1 MNRIKNYFN
10 NMKLHSKLVFSFVIA
25 VIIPLLIV
33 GTFLTHELRSNALTD
48 AKEQVSSDLERVKKR
63 TAETLEKAIYVSNNL
78 TLDHD
83 LKDILNKEY
92 TTIQEVVSSYNSY
105 HKFEEY
111 LETFNEISNIRVYT
125 KNKTMLNNWRFIPEE
140 FIEDN
145 FWYHSAKNANGLI
158 GWYYIPDETKNN
170 EKYLSLVR
178 KINYTDYKTSPLL
191 VINVNNKHL
200 YDMLSQEQ
208 TPVMIIDDN
217 NYIAVSNRKEFIGKK
232 INEVVASELPPDEWS
247 GTFSGKVDG
256 EEAEVLVEILLPEIS
271 SNKLRFVSVIP
282 QKVIME
288 DANKFLGLG
297 LIVIVLS
304 LVIAVLL
311 IYFFSKLLS
320 RRILR
325 LGEQID
331 TVSEGDLNVYIQV
344 DGEDEIGLLSYQLN
358 YMIRNIRELIEE
370 VDKAHRKNN
379 ILEKRQQE
387 IKLKM
392 MASQI
397 NPHFLFNALE
407 SIRMKAH
414 MKGEKEIAGVVKLLG
429 KLMRK
434 SISVTGEMV
443 TLQNEIDLV
452 RCYLEIQKFRYDDRL
467 TYSLNIDPLSEDL
480 YIHPLIIQPL
490 VENAVLHG
498 IEDKSQGGQV
508 EITTKVI
515 GEELHVLVSD
525 NGVGID
531 EERLQLINKALE
543 NIEDNRE
550 NRIGLVNVHQRLIL
564 TFGKESGLTIKSQPN
579 SGTEV
584 SFVIPARGKEHV

>member
-33 GTFLTHELRSNALTD
+33 GSFLTHELRSNALTD

-78 TLDHD
+78 TLDHE
-83 LKDILNKEY
+83 LKEILNTEY
-92 TTIQEVVSSYNSY
+92 KTIQEVVSTYNSY

-111 LETFNEISNIRVYT
+111 LDTFSEISNIRVYT
-125 KNKTMLNNWRFIPEE
+125 KNETMLNNWRFIPEI
-140 FIEDN
+140 FIEDK
-145 FWYHSAKNANGLI
+145 FWYHSAKNTNGLI
-158 GWYYIPDETKNN
+158 GWYYIQDETKYN

-178 KINYTDYKTSPLL
+178 NINYTDYKLNALL
-191 VINVNNKHL
+191 VINVNNNHL
-200 YDMLSQEQ
+200 YDMLSQER

-232 INEVVASELPPDEWS
+232 LNEVVNIDLPPNEWS
-247 GTFSGKVDG
+247 GSITGMVDG
-256 EEAEVLVEILLPEIS
+256 EESEVLVDILLPEIS

-297 LIVIVLS
+297 LIVIVIS
-304 LVIAVLL
+304 LIIAILL
-311 IYFFSKLLS
+311 ISFFSKLLS
-320 RRILR
+320 KRILK

-331 TVSEGDLNVYIQV
+331 IVSEGNLNVYIQV

-358 YMIRNIRELIEE
+358 YMVKNIKELIDE
-370 VDKAHRKNN
+370 VDKAHRRNN

-443 TLQNEIDLV
+443 TLQSEIELV
-452 RCYLEIQKFRYDDRL
+452 TCYLEIQKFRYGNRL
-467 TYSLNIDPLSEDL
+467 SYSLTIDPLSEGI

-490 VENAVLHG
+490 VENSVLHG
-498 IEDKSQGGQV
+498 LEDKSLEGRV
-508 EITTKVI
+508 EIITKVI
-515 GEELHVLVSD
+515 DDELHVCVSD
-525 NGVGID
+525 NGNGIA
-531 EERLQLINKALE
+531 EEKLRSINNALE
-543 NIEDNRE
+543 NIEDNRA

-564 TFGKESGLTIKSQPN
+564 TFGKQSGLTIKSQPN
-579 SGTEV
+579 IGTEV
-584 SFVIPARGKEHV
+584 AFVIPVRGSEHV

>member
-78 TLDHD
+78 TLDSE
-83 LKDILNKEY
+83 LKEILNKEY

-105 HKFEEY
+105 HKIEEY
-111 LETFNEISNIRVYT
+111 LETFSEISNIRVYT

-140 FIEDN
+140 YIEDN
-145 FWYHSAKNANGLI
+145 FWYHSTKNANGLI

-191 VINVNNKHL
+191 VINVNNNHL

-217 NYIAVSNRKEFIGKK
+217 HYIAVSNRKEFIGKK
-232 INEVVASELPPDEWS
+232 LDEVVDSDLPPDEWS

-256 EEAEVLVEILLPEIS
+256 EEAEVLVDVLLPEIS
-271 SNKLRFVSVIP
+271 SNKLKFVSVIP

-297 LIVIVLS
+297 LIVIIIS

-320 RRILR
+320 KRILR

-467 TYSLNIDPLSEDL
+467 TYSLNIDPLSEEL

-531 EERLQLINKALE
+531 EEKLQLINKALE
-543 NIEDNRE
+543 NIEDTRE

-564 TFGKESGLTIKSQPN
+564 TFGKKSGLTIKSQPN

-584 SFVIPARGKEHV
+584 LFVIPARGKEHV

>member
-232 INEVVASELPPDEWS
+232 LNEIVASELPPDEWS

-256 EEAEVLVEILLPEIS
+256 EEAEVLVDILLPEIS

-531 EERLQLINKALE
+531 EKRLQLINKALE

-584 SFVIPARGKEHV
+584 SFVIPARGKGHV